1 MQAQWEHR
9 LIALAGKPALPPT
22 APFFSYWAGD
32 HTLQKAYQQCSRV
45 TAQHS
50 KSFYMASAL
59 LPEEKRAAVRALYA
73 FCRTVD
79 DIVDEQEGEDREA
92 RLEYWRDVSR
102 SANAPDDNPVA
113 AAWAD
118 TLVRYHIPRHYALQL
133 IDGVQRDLLQSR
145 YPHFEDLSTYCYGV
159 ASTVGLM
166 SMYIIGFR
174 SSEAVPYAIKLG
186 VALQMTNILRDVAE
200 DHERGRVYLPVDEM
214 EAFGITEQD
223 LAAGQASERWHKFMR
238 FQVERTRQLYAEAWP
253 GIQMLERE
261 GQMAI
266 GAASSLYQGILDVIE
281 RNNYDVFRGRASLSA
296 WEKISRL
303 PGVFWKLQPA

>member
-1 MQAQWEHR
+1 
-9 LIALAGKPALPPT
+9 
-22 APFFSYWAGD
+22 
-32 HTLQKAYQQCSRV
+32 
-45 TAQHS
+45 
-50 KSFYMASAL
+50 
-59 LPEEKRAAVRALYA
+59 
-73 FCRTVD
+73 VD
-79 DIVDEQEGEDREA
+79 DIVDEQEGQDQEH
-92 RLEYWRDVSR
+92 RLEYWRELSQNAD
-102 SANAPDDNPVA
+102 APDGDAVA
-113 AAWAD
+113 TAWAD
-118 TLVRYHIPRHYALQL
+118 TLRRYHIPRHYALQL
-133 IDGVQRDLLQSR
+133 IDGVQRDLSQSR

-166 SMYIIGFR
+166 SMFIVGFK

-200 DHERGRVYLPVDEM
+200 DYQRGRVYLPLDEM
-214 EAFGITEQD
+214 EAFGIKEED
-223 LAAGQASERWHKFMR
+223 LAGGQANERWRKFMR
-238 FQVERTRQLYAEAWP
+238 FQVERTRQLYEESWP

-281 RNNYDVFRGRASLSA
+281 RNHYDVFRGRASLGA